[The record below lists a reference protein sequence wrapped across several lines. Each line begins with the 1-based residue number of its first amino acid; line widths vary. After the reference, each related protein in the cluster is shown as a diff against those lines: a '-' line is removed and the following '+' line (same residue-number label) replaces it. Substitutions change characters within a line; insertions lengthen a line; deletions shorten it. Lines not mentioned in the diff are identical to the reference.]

1 MRVVRTARLIKLV
14 RLVRGS
20 RMLKRWRTR
29 ISISFARLTIIS
41 LTFELLMSSHW
52 LACVLALQTNFRPK
66 TDSWF
71 GTFGWCIEDTVT
83 ETECEDE
90 IKVVCVETSE
100 LYLVCLNW
108 AFKIVAGF
116 GSSPNKG
123 PYFKSTSYQDD
134 DSEPPSVLSGGM
146 DFTIAEQVLSLI
158 WTMLSALG
166 RAYITAKLVAIIAH
180 GNPDWTEFKHR
191 MDKLNRYINFYKLD
205 NATAQ
210 RLREYFFET
219 RTQQEA
225 KSRNAIV
232 REMTFGLQELVSK
245 QVNQRWLQTVPFFR
259 GLTFP
264 DGSVVNPVESSFL
277 AKVAVALDSSVF
289 APAELPPTGKL
300 YVIVKGNIRYK
311 GLTRGPGYCWGALD
325 VMLPNVGNVMP
336 LANAVALDY
345 VHVLHVDG
353 KTLRSLAQDFPESLR
368 TLRMWTM
375 INGIKEY
382 MLHVLRTATNE
393 ERRAAKMWV
402 ATGVRPAFLAS
413 SLPPRLHTREESE
426 PDKGSAVKQTSE
438 VPGVAPR
445 RESLPELA
453 I

>member
-1 MRVVRTARLIKLV
+1 MRRTHAFTRPPRCVPLCLTRARGWRGADLKGWFIIDVVSIVPSLFDILPLVPGNLLSKSEGCSTAGDDARSLKVMRVVRTARLIKLV
-14 RLVRGS
+14 RLLRGS

-71 GTFGWCIEDTVT
+71 GTFGWCIEDTET
-83 ETECEDE
+83 ELECEDE

-180 GNPDWTEFKHR
+180 GNP
-191 MDKLNRYINFYKLD
+191 
-205 NATAQ
+205 
-210 RLREYFFET
+210 
-219 RTQQEA
+219 
-225 KSRNAIV
+225 
-232 REMTFGLQELVSK
+232 
-245 QVNQRWLQTVPFFR
+245 
-259 GLTFP
+259 
-264 DGSVVNPVESSFL
+264 GS
-277 AKVAVALDSSVF
+277 
-289 APAELPPTGKL
+289 
-300 YVIVKGNIRYK
+300 
-311 GLTRGPGYCWGALD
+311 
-325 VMLPNVGNVMP
+325 
-336 LANAVALDY
+336 
-345 VHVLHVDG
+345 
-353 KTLRSLAQDFPESLR
+353 
-368 TLRMWTM
+368 
-375 INGIKEY
+375 
-382 MLHVLRTATNE
+382 
-393 ERRAAKMWV
+393 
-402 ATGVRPAFLAS
+402 
-413 SLPPRLHTREESE
+413 PPRLRSCR
-426 PDKGSAVKQTSE
+426 GR
-438 VPGVAPR
+438 G
-445 RESLPELA
+445 LA
-453 I
+453 G